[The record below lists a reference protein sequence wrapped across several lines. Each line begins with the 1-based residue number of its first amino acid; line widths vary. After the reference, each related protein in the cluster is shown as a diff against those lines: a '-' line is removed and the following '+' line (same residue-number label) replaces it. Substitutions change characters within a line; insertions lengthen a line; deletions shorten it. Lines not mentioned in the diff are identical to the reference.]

1 MMSRRSVTGVFSLCV
16 GFQGDTKM
24 AARRLPLHRMKLS
37 RRSILDVALL
47 IVVNTMWA
55 AQYSAYKVATEKMG
69 PITVGAWTFLIAGLV
84 LLPFLLWGRRSSS
97 AQQNT
102 NPEANK
108 KSLASRRNVIG
119 FLAIGIGGLVPASA
133 FLAWGVDRST
143 ASNAALIYLT
153 VPIITAVLAS
163 VIVDEKMTLVRWGS
177 LGISVVGVLILSDF
191 NWRHME
197 LTSNKYLLGNCL
209 VLLACASSAFYN
221 VYSKELLR
229 RFAPLEVLVYGYF
242 LALAVS
248 VPLLIWVE
256 PLTREAVCGYGARVW
271 IALLIL
277 SGLSWGLAMVL
288 WMFLL
293 KRLDVSQASVSIYL
307 LPFLGVLI
315 SAITLHEQ
323 ITPTM
328 VGGGLVTLAGTILI
342 TSLDATSG

>member
-1 MMSRRSVTGVFSLCV
+1 MDV
-16 GFQGDTKM
+16 G
-24 AARRLPLHRMKLS
+24 
-37 RRSILDVALL
+37 LL
-47 IVVNTMWA
+47 IVVNAMWA

-69 PITVGAWTFLIAGLV
+69 PITVGAWTFLIAGMV
-84 LLPFLLWGRRSSS
+84 LLPFLLWERRSRSPLPDSS
-97 AQQNT
+97 HTAD
-102 NPEANK
+102 PPPAP
-108 KSLASRRNVIG
+108 KSLAHRKNIIG

-133 FLAWGVDRST
+133 FLAWGVNRST

-153 VPIITAVLAS
+153 VPIITAILAS
-163 VIVDEKMTLVRWGS
+163 VIVNEKMTLVRWGS

-191 NWRHME
+191 NWRQLE
-197 LTSNKYLLGNCL
+197 LASGKFLLGNCL
-209 VLLACASSAFYN
+209 VLVACTCSAFYN

-242 LALAVS
+242 LALLVS
-248 VPLLIWVE
+248 IPLLMWVE
-256 PLTREAVCGYGARVW
+256 PLTAEAVRGYGGRVW
-271 IALLIL
+271 FALLIL

-315 SAITLHEQ
+315 SAVTLHER

-328 VGGGLVTLAGTILI
+328 ILGGVVTLAGTILI
-342 TSLDATSG
+342 TTLDTASA

>member
-1 MMSRRSVTGVFSLCV
+1 
-16 GFQGDTKM
+16 
-24 AARRLPLHRMKLS
+24 MKSS
-37 RRSILDVALL
+37 RRSIMDVGLL
-47 IVVNTMWA
+47 IVVNAMWA

-69 PITVGAWTFLIAGLV
+69 PITVGAWTFLMAGMV
-84 LLPFLLWGRRSSS
+84 LLPFLLWERRSSS
-97 AQQNT
+97 ALPSSAAAT
-102 NPEANK
+102 SPLGHS
-108 KSLASRRNVIG
+108 KSLARRKNIIG
-119 FLAIGIGGLVPASA
+119 FLAIGIGGLIPASA

-163 VIVDEKMTLVRWGS
+163 IIVDEKMTLVRWGS

-191 NWRHME
+191 NWRHLE
-197 LTSNKYLLGNCL
+197 LASGKFLLGNCL
-209 VLLACASSAFYN
+209 VLVACTCSAFYN

-242 LALAVS
+242 LALMVS
-248 VPLLIWVE
+248 IPLLVWVE
-256 PLTREAVCGYGARVW
+256 PLTAEAVRGYGMRVW
-271 IALLIL
+271 VALLIL

-315 SAITLHEQ
+315 SAVTLHEK

-328 VGGGLVTLAGTILI
+328 ILGGAVTLAGTILI
-342 TSLDATSG
+342 TTLDATSA